1 MKTEATRIVIE
12 QDSMDLLYDDLRS
25 VASAMMQRERG
36 GHTLQATAVVHEAF
50 MRLASSGAT
59 RKFRESELLAIAS
72 RVIRQVLVDHAREH
86 GRMKRSG
93 SFHTELERKRSLE
106 PARTTLDLERLNDA
120 LTTLRK
126 SSPRAAQIVELRFF
140 GGLPM
145 NVIAEIVECSRSTA
159 QADWVFARASLLHS
173 LSSHVLT

>member
-1 MKTEATRIVIE
+1 MVRITSPGLV
-12 QDSMDLLYDDLRS
+12 
-25 VASAMMQRERG
+25 
-36 GHTLQATAVVHEAF
+36 
-50 MRLASSGAT
+50 LA
-59 RKFRESELLAIAS
+59 
-72 RVIRQVLVDHAREH
+72 
-86 GRMKRSG
+86 
-93 SFHTELERKRSLE
+93 
-106 PARTTLDLERLNDA
+106 
-120 LTTLRK
+120 TLRK